1 MFSANEKNILQV
13 ASALK
18 LPYWWVEMV
27 AIEYLNCREF
37 ATRDEIWTFNFDLIS
52 KEDLIKAV
60 ETRKIVVSSPII
72 HYPLLVKSLLK
83 SLENYF
89 LGRNDDIEGFVTEGP
104 VSRDDFP
111 NEVEFIDFW
120 DPKLSFSEY
129 FQVHDDGRF
138 WQWKIAKLTPIKG
151 ETYSKW
157 SSSEIDLTPINEM
170 EVKLKN
176 LRDNIIKPGKQGHA
190 EFKLEVKGYYRE
202 LKSIRTGIF
211 SNLWKI
217 HLKNKDYW
225 IRSRK

>member
-1 MFSANEKNILQV
+1 
-13 ASALK
+13 
-18 LPYWWVEMV
+18 MV

-60 ETRKIVVSSPII
+60 RTRKIVVSSPII
-72 HYPLLVKSLLK
+72 HYPPLVKSLLK

-89 LGRNDDIEGFVTEGP
+89 LGRNDDIEGFVTEGS

-138 WQWKIAKLTPIKG
+138 LQWKIAKSTPIKG

>member
-13 ASALK
+13 ASALE

-60 ETRKIVVSSPII
+60 RTRKIVVSSPII
-72 HYPLLVKSLLK
+72 HYPPLVKSLLK

-89 LGRNDDIEGFVTEGP
+89 LGRNDDIEGFVTEGS